1 MPVKMAAHESRQGPL
16 PSGTV
21 TFLFSDIEGST
32 QRWEHNRAAMQ
43 DAVRKHEALLKA
55 AIRQHHGYV
64 FKTLG
69 DALCVAF
76 STAPDAV
83 LASIDCQRALA
94 NEDFSAVNGLS
105 VRMALHTGH
114 AEERNDEYFGPAVNR
129 VARLMSI
136 GHGGQVLLSDA
147 TRAVVQNDLPFD
159 ATLTDLGSQR
169 LKDLT
174 QPEHVW
180 QLNVADFAADFPP
193 LKSLDSLPNNL
204 PIQVTSFVGRERDV
218 AQVKKLIERHS
229 LLSLLGTGGI
239 GKTRLA
245 LQVGSELID
254 HFAEGVWFADFA
266 PISDPEL
273 VASVL
278 AKVLGISQAEG
289 RRVDESIAPWLKRK
303 KLLLILDNCEHVL
316 DQVAS
321 IVDMI
326 LKTAT
331 DVKTL
336 TTSRQALG
344 ISGEVLHRL
353 ASLAM
358 SDEVE
363 DLGTTQALQYDAIA
377 LFVDRAMAAD
387 TSFMLTESTAP
398 IVANICRRL
407 DGIPLAIE
415 LAAAR
420 VRVLSIYNLAQRL
433 GERFKL
439 LTGGSRTALP
449 RQKTLGALIDWSY
462 DLLSA
467 SEQMLFNR
475 IGIFAGGFTLD
486 TAAEVCAGDG
496 IDELDVLDLVASLTD
511 KSLIVADTT
520 GKNARYRLL
529 ESMRAYALDK
539 LALTGECEKLAYR
552 HAKSFTDRALTAEK
566 KYGIEPP
573 SVWLASLEPE
583 TDNFRAVLEWA
594 LIAKNDVG
602 IGGALAGALRTLWQ
616 NSGLEGEGR
625 WWIQTALKEVSEI
638 DQPAIAGRLW
648 LGLAT
653 LTSGKL
659 GHDAAIRARTLC
671 QRVDDRL
678 GVVRSLYEASFASY
692 QMGRLD
698 EASTLIDEAL
708 DGARDDGATVLIA
721 NCLDL
726 QALIALARG
735 DADAAREGFARA
747 LEIDRKVGNESGVAG
762 SLGNLAELCFREGD
776 AHQAQLYVSEA
787 LAIDQLANNAGHLAS
802 GHMNSAAYSIALGD
816 LGRARVSA
824 HQGLRTARKGHMA
837 ILAAISIQHLALIA
851 ALDGHPANGAQLLGY
866 VDAAYEERGL
876 SREFTERWGYEKL
889 MIALREQ
896 LSEADI
902 AKLSADGATWSEDQ
916 ATEEAGKI

>member
-1 MPVKMAAHESRQGPL
+1 MAAPQSRRGPV

-32 QRWEHNRAAMQ
+32 QRWERNRAAMQ
-43 DAVRKHEALLKA
+43 DAVRTHDAIMRAEIAKHG
-55 AIRQHHGYV
+55 GYV
-64 FKTLG
+64 FKTVG
-69 DALCVAF
+69 DAFCAAF
-76 STAPDAV
+76 RAAPDA
-83 LASIDCQRALA
+83 LASSLGCQRAITSE
-94 NEDFSAVNGLS
+94 NFSAVEGL
-105 VRMALHTGH
+105 RIRIALHTGH
-114 AEERNDEYFGPAVNR
+114 TDERDGDYFGPALNR

-147 TRAVVQNDLPFD
+147 TRALVQDDLPTD
-159 ATLTDLGSQR
+159 AKVMDLGWQR

-180 QLNVADFAADFPP
+180 QLNVSDSPADFPP
-193 LKSLDSLPNNL
+193 LKSLDALPNNL
-204 PIQVTSFVGRERDV
+204 PIQATSFVGRERDV
-218 AQVKKLIERHS
+218 AQVKNLIERHS

-254 HFAEGVWFADFA
+254 QFADGVWFADFA
-266 PISDPEL
+266 PISDREL

-278 AKVLGISQAEG
+278 AKTLGISQAEG

-326 LKTAT
+326 LKTAK

-344 ISGEVLHRL
+344 INGEVLHRL
-353 ASLAM
+353 SSLSM
-358 SDEVE
+358 SDDVE
-363 DLGTTQALQYDAIA
+363 GLGATQALQYGAIA

-387 TSFMLTESTAP
+387 TRFTLTDGTAP
-398 IVANICRRL
+398 IAADICRRL

-420 VRVLSIYNLAQRL
+420 VRVLSISSLAQRL
-433 GERFKL
+433 DERFKL

-462 DLLSA
+462 DLLGA

-475 IGIFAGGFTLD
+475 VGIFAGGFTLD
-486 TAAEVCAGDG
+486 MAAEVCTGDC
-496 IDELDVLDLVASLTD
+496 IDEVEVLDLLTSLTD
-511 KSLIVADTT
+511 KSLIVADTA

-529 ESMRAYALDK
+529 ESMRAYALDR
-539 LALTGECEKLAYR
+539 LAVKGERETLSLR
-552 HAKSFTDRALTAEK
+552 HAKAFTERALKAERR
-566 KYGIEPP
+566 YGIESP
-573 SVWLASLEPE
+573 SLWLSSLEPE
-583 TDNFRAVLEWA
+583 TDNFRAVLEWT
-594 LIAKNDVG
+594 LIAKNDIG
-602 IGGALAGALRTLWQ
+602 LGGALAGALRTLWQ

-625 WWIQTALKEVSEI
+625 WWIQTALKEVSES

-648 LGLAT
+648 LGLGT
-653 LTSGKL
+653 LMSGKRA
-659 GHDAAIRARTLC
+659 HEAANRARTLC
-671 QRVDDRL
+671 QRVGDRL

-692 QMGRLD
+692 QMGQLS
-698 EASTLIDEAL
+698 EASELIYEAL
-708 DGARDDGATVLIA
+708 EGAHDDGATVLIA

-747 LEIDRKVGNESGVAG
+747 LEIDKKSGNESGVAG
-762 SLGNLAELCFREGD
+762 ALGNLAELSFREGD
-776 AHQAQLYVSEA
+776 AHQALLYVSEA

-802 GHMNSAAYSIALGD
+802 GHMNSAAYYIALGD
-816 LGRARVSA
+816 LERARVSA

-837 ILAAISIQHLALIA
+837 MLAAISIQHLALITALGGHMADA
-851 ALDGHPANGAQLLGY
+851 ARLVGY
-866 VDAAYEERGL
+866 VDATYQEVGL
-876 SREFTERWGYEKL
+876 RREFTEEWGYQKL

-896 LSEADI
+896 LSEADVY
-902 AKLSADGATWSEDQ
+902 KFSAEGARWSEDE
-916 ATEEAGKI
+916 ATEEAVKI